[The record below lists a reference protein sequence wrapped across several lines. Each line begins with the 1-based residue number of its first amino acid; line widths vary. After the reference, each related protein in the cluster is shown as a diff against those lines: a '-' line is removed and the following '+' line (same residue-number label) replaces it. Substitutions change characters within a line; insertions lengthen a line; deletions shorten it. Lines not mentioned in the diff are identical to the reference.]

1 MLASNSTEPYTLSDA
16 KPAHR
21 IRNVNLQIESASSM
35 HLTNVFLWIDLPMF
49 FFLFFIY
56 ISWNFKNVILDG
68 CLCWSCKSLLC
79 CLLALSSTPPA
90 NISLFLLYHF
100 VMKMQYVD
108 IRFSFSQDTNNVS
121 TAYLIGW
128 YKKNLSLFSF
138 FLKLRFV
145 MVGISTSCL
154 PHFASWSPN

>member
-1 MLASNSTEPYTLSDA
+1 MRSQLTESEMWICKLNR
-16 KPAHR
+16 PALC
-21 IRNVNLQIESASSM
+21 IWQMFSY
-35 HLTNVFLWIDLPMF
+35 VFFP
-49 FFLFFIY
+49 FFIY

-79 CLLALSSTPPA
+79 CLLALSSTRQPIFPSFFYIILWWRSNMLILGSHFPKTQTMCPPHIWLA
-90 NISLFLLYHF
+90 
-100 VMKMQYVD
+100 
-108 IRFSFSQDTNNVS
+108 DTKK
-121 TAYLIGW
+121 G
-128 YKKNLSLFSF
+128 KNLSLFSF